1 MLLRLALQR
10 CGHVQAK
17 GITAIGKVFKF
28 VSYRLPLVTS
38 CEAMP
43 SAPEEGRRKEY
54 REILESGKEVPYEPK
69 TETNRRILAEVRA
82 EVQKA
87 KRQIHQEAEQGSAQ
101 IKSVTD
107 AGVTLIKDVTKQ
119 EKIEGKKQIRANAA
133 KGKKSVQQ
141 AGSVAVRLIK
151 DIAESERQKIID
163 HAEAMCR
170 VRFRE

>member
-1 MLLRLALQR
+1 MPSAVLLRLALQR

-43 SAPEEGRRKEY
+43 SAPEERRRKEY

-87 KRQIHQEAEQGSAQ
+87 KRQIHQEAEQGNAQ

-133 KGKKSVQQ
+133 KGRKSVEQ
-141 AGSVAVRLIK
+141 AGSVAVQLIK
-151 DIAESERQKIID
+151 DIAETEGQGKPLR
-163 HAEAMCR
+163 AL
-170 VRFRE
+170 